1 MGPKGIQLP
10 HEVKVKRFKNELNST
25 NDKKVI

>member
-1 MGPKGIQLP
+1 MGPKGIQLS
-10 HEVKVKRFKNELNST
+10 HGVEFKRFKNELNST